1 MPIASLSVH
10 QLELPLTKPY
20 HLALGDVTE
29 FETIV
34 VEVSDDEGGTGFGE
48 ATVLTGYTAETI
60 DQAWTVATT
69 LAGEAVGLEFQDAIA
84 LFEKSFRAA
93 PFTVTALTTAIEML
107 EGHEVLCE
115 SGPVPLLALV
125 NETEPAAIE
134 REVEDR
140 LGAGYDT
147 LKVKVGW
154 EVAADLERV
163 AVIQKAVAGRAA
175 IRIDANQGY
184 SQADAIAFV
193 SGLAPDGIELV
204 EQTCAAGDWEAA
216 QAVHRAAEVPIML
229 DESIYELADI
239 DRAAKLEAADYIKLK
254 LMKAGGLTRL
264 ADGLQRIRD
273 NGMKPVLGNGVA
285 SDLGCWMEACVARR
299 AIDNAGEMNGY
310 LKIPDQLLA
319 PPLVTDGGALV
330 LGGDATPA
338 LNAVALAALAIRTA
352 TFPVG

>member
-1 MPIASLSVH
+1 MHVTGLSVH
-10 QLELPLTKPY
+10 QLELPLTTPY

-34 VEVSDDEGGTGFGE
+34 VEANDGEGGAGFGE

-60 DQAWTVATT
+60 AQAWTVATT
-69 LAGEAVGLEFQDAIA
+69 LAEEAVGLATEDAIA
-84 LFEKSFRAA
+84 LFGKSFHAA
-93 PFTVTALTTAIEML
+93 PFTVTALTTALEML
-107 EGHEVLCE
+107 EGHEVLYE

-134 REVEDR
+134 REVEAR
-140 LGAGYDT
+140 IGAGYGT

-154 EVAADLERV
+154 EVAADLKRV

-184 SQADAIAFV
+184 SQTDAITFV
-193 SGLAPDGIELV
+193 SGLTPDGVELV

-216 QAVHRAAEVPIML
+216 QAVHAVAEVPIML
-229 DESIYELADI
+229 DESIYDLDDI
-239 DRAAKLEAADYIKLK
+239 DRAAELEAADYIKLK

-319 PPLVTDGGALV
+319 TPLVTEGGALL

-338 LNAVALAALAIRTA
+338 LNAAALAASAVRSA
-352 TFPVG
+352 TFPAG